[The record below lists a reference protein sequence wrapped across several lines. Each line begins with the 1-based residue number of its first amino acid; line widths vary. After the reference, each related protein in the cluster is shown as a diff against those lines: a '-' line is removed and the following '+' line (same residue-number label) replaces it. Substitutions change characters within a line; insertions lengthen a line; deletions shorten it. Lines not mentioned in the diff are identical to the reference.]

1 MIELV
6 NSAISFGE
14 ESMLI
19 WRKGGWL
26 MLPLFGLTVFIYYAV
41 LELLLRL
48 NGHFLVRNGYHL
60 NSDEEIAAALRAGDA
75 KLSSLIDTEARSA
88 SEARRHFQEVRS
100 EYIPVVNRR
109 IRFLSVLI
117 TVGPLVGLLGT
128 VTGMLTTF
136 AGLAESGDSKFASV
150 VSGVSEALITTQ
162 GGLIISI
169 PAFVMLSLIAQRRNR
184 LERCISRLEQYN
196 IRLVLRRSSGIRAR
210 ERVLVGGEV

>member
-1 MIELV
+1 MSDFAKE
-6 NSAISFGE
+6 AI
-14 ESMLI
+14 LI
-19 WRKGGWL
+19 WTQGGWL

-48 NGHFLVRNGYHL
+48 KGHFLIGRKYQNM
-60 NSDEEIAAALRAGDA
+60 SDEEISLALRSGDRELA
-75 KLSSLIDTEARSA
+75 AVVAFDAASA
-88 SEARRHFQEVRS
+88 AEARRHFQEVRN
-100 EYIPVVNRR
+100 EYLPGVSRR

-136 AGLAESGDSKFASV
+136 DGMAGSGESKFSSV

-169 PAFVMLSLIAQRRNR
+169 PAFVVLSLIIQRRNQLERCVSR
-184 LERCISRLEQYN
+184 LERYN
-196 IRLVLRRSSGIRAR
+196 IRMAIKRSAANAAVR
-210 ERVLVGGEV
+210 ESAI